1 MRVHDLPSI
10 WAAVIHRSVNE
21 EGLRSPVEM
30 DEFALDSPY
39 LFIYLFIYFILVS
52 GSFKAK
58 KLWLTCVKFQID
70 INTQ

>member
-30 DEFALDSPY
+30 EEFALDSP
-39 LFIYLFIYFILVS
+39 YLFIYFILVS